1 MEVGELVGEA
11 SQESVARAGSTRA
24 LPPSGLDQAAIAALA
39 VHTDAW
45 GDTTVEEILH
55 RFESHGL
62 VVVHRGR
69 VAFDWLA
76 SGADPSQRHRCYS
89 VTKSFTGTLAA
100 MAMADGRLDR
110 SARVGD
116 LIGALA
122 ASGFAD
128 ATVGDVADMT
138 VSVGYDED
146 YGDAGEAPSTDD
158 ALGFGDYLIA
168 LGLDPG
174 LDPDDGAV
182 PRSIRSFVA
191 SIGAGG
197 APHGDIFTYATPVTD
212 VLAWLLE
219 VATGQSYVDVFG
231 RGIWSRIGAE
241 QDATLSFDLVGTP
254 VAGGGLV
261 ITTHDLARFGLVLAE
276 GGRIG
281 EDQIIPVDV
290 IESIRDGSDP
300 EVFQRGGTYAYLA
313 GYSYRDQWWLPGGA
327 SRPLSAWGIH
337 GQLLWVD
344 PDAQLVVACHSG
356 GPEPDSQR
364 RDLEH
369 DAMCRALTVA
379 SLDWD

>member
-1 MEVGELVGEA
+1 MEVGELVGDA
-11 SQESVARAGSTRA
+11 KLESVARGGTTRD
-24 LPPSGLDQAAIAALA
+24 LPSSDLDQGAIAALA

-45 GDTTVEEILH
+45 GETTVEEILH

-69 VAFDWLA
+69 VALDWLA
-76 SGADPSQRHRCYS
+76 SGADPSHRHRCYS

-116 LIGALA
+116 LIQALA

-138 VSVGYDED
+138 VSMGYDED
-146 YGDAGEAPSTDD
+146 YGDAGEAPTTGDL
-158 ALGFGDYLIA
+158 LGFGDYLIA
-168 LGLDPG
+168 LGLDLG
-174 LDPDDGAV
+174 LDPEDAAV
-182 PRSIRSFVA
+182 PRTIRSFAA

-197 APHGDIFTYATPVTD
+197 DAHGDIFSYATPVTD

-219 VATGQSYVDVFG
+219 EATGQTYGDALG
-231 RGIWSRIGAE
+231 QGIWSRIGAD
-241 QDATLSFDLVGTP
+241 QDATLSLDLAGTP

-281 EDQIIPVDV
+281 DDQVVPVEV
-290 IESIRDGSDP
+290 IESIRDGGDP
-300 EVFQRGGTYAYLA
+300 EVFQRGGTYGYLA

-327 SRPLSAWGIH
+327 GRPLSAWGIH